1 MGAAAGQA
9 PLYTDIAEAPAGGIA
24 QWRICADG
32 VRVRVALWPREGAR
46 GTVLLF
52 PGRTEYIEKYGP
64 AAGELAARG
73 YAMACIDWRGQGLAD
88 RPLADRARGHVARF
102 TDYQRDVAAL
112 LAAAREAGLP
122 EPFHLIAHSM
132 GGCIGLRALHEGL
145 PVASAVFSA
154 PMWGIHL
161 PAALRPLAWAMATGA
176 RMARQGHLYAPG
188 TGPVTYVLAAPA
200 TGNVL
205 TSDPA
210 MYGFMQ
216 RQLRAHPGL
225 ALGGPTLHW
234 LSEALRETRALAGR
248 VPPALPCLCVI
259 GSNERVVDTGRIR
272 AIMARWP
279 GGRLEVI
286 PGAEHE
292 VMMEVPAT
300 RRRFHDSAAALFDR
314 QG

>member
-1 MGAAAGQA
+1 MDAAAGQA

-161 PAALRPLAWAMATGA
+161 PAALRPLAWAMAAGA

-188 TGPVTYVLAAPA
+188 TGPLTYVLAVPAP
-200 TGNVL
+200 GNVL

-216 RQLRAHPGL
+216 RQLRAHPCL

-234 LSEALRETRALAGR
+234 LSEALRETRALAAR
-248 VPPALPCLCVI
+248 MPPALPCLCVI

-300 RRRFHDSAAALFDR
+300 RRRFHDSAAALFGR

>member
-1 MGAAAGQA
+1 MDAGQNA
-9 PLYTDIAEAPAGGIA
+9 PFYADVAEAPDGGFA
-24 QWRICADG
+24 LWRACGDG
-32 VRVRVALWPREGAR
+32 VRVRVALWPGTGAR

-88 RPLADRARGHVARF
+88 RPLADRARGHVASF
-102 TDYQRDVAAL
+102 ADYQQDVAAL
-112 LAAAREAGLP
+112 VAAAREAGLP

-154 PMWGIHL
+154 PMWGIRIH
-161 PAALRPLAWAMATGA
+161 AAARPLAWAVGSGA
-176 RMARQGHLYAPG
+176 RMAGRGHVYAPT

-200 TGNVL
+200 PGNVL
-205 TSDPA
+205 TADPT
-210 MYGFMQ
+210 MYAFMQ
-216 RQLRAHPGL
+216 RQLQAHPDL

-234 LSEALRETRALAGR
+234 LLEALRETRALAAR
-248 VPPALPCLCVI
+248 VPPALPCLCVM
-259 GSNERVVDTGRIR
+259 GGNERVVDTGRIR
-272 AIMARWP
+272 SIMTRWP

-292 VMMEVPAT
+292 VMMEVPAA
-300 RRRFHDSAAALFDR
+300 RRRFYDSAAALMDA